1 MRSEDI
7 RTVRNSSSDDANR
20 LNNGSYDGFKKTEVE
35 VEVEAESEAEAEAE
49 KILLLPIDS
58 LFEKNKSCQQTLIH
72 FGR

>member
-1 MRSEDI
+1 MGSEDI

-35 VEVEAESEAEAEAE
+35 VEAESEAEAE